1 MAKNDPVTGPF
12 PDGDSRNITLTPSTH
27 PMEPERSGPAE
38 PGYRREGAPDS
49 VMGDLAP
56 GEYKPGYRQE
66 ARDDGD
72 PDRQDAADDAPAA
85 EMGFG
90 SVGGAIDPVALGNSE
105 DDPATRVR
113 TDAARPLGG
122 K

>member
-1 MAKNDPVTGPF
+1 MAKNEPITGPF
-12 PDGDSRNITLTPSTH
+12 PDGDARNVTLTKSTH

-38 PGYRREGAPDS
+38 PGYRSEGAPES
-49 VMGDLAP
+49 VMGDLVHSEYKPEARPRRAP
-56 GEYKPGYRQE
+56 GE
-66 ARDDGD
+66 GD
-72 PDRQDAADDAPAA
+72 LPAT

-90 SVGGAIDPVALGNSE
+90 SVGGAIDPVALGDCG

-113 TDAARPLGG
+113 TDAMRPIDE

>member
-1 MAKNDPVTGPF
+1 MAKSEPITGPF

-38 PGYRREGAPDS
+38 PGYRHENAPDS
-49 VMGDLAP
+49 VMGDLAHS
-56 GEYKPGYRQE
+56 EYKQE
-66 ARDDGD
+66 AR
-72 PDRQDAADDAPAA
+72 PDREDGASHAPAA

-90 SVGGAIDPVALGNSE
+90 SVGGAIDQVALGDTG

-113 TDAARPLGG
+113 TDAARSLSGQ
-122 K
+122 